1 MVVQPS
7 GRAAR
12 VRTVQTHNAEV
23 ESVGPGNR
31 VALNLPDVQVDADGR
46 SATGTVRRGDVVT
59 LPELGKPSD
68 TIDVVVER
76 SARQTGNGTAAA
88 PRGLKD
94 ATRVR
99 MHLGS
104 GDFPCRLYFIGAEKE
119 LPPGGKALAQFRFE
133 EPVFAFAGDR
143 FIVRDWPGQHTLA
156 GGVVLDPGATRRGY
170 RQEAR
175 RGLLEPRAASPE
187 TVMPFVRTELARLG
201 VLSRTSVAVQSRFSA
216 QEAAAAVAQ
225 LTTEGAAVAAGNVV
239 ADARRWKGLA
249 AKAAEAIDAD
259 HRARPEQMGV
269 KLTDLRAA
277 LGDALPAGE
286 ASVFDALVAELGR
299 SGFVRAGALIRRST
313 HRPAL
318 PPRLQ
323 AAGSRIRAALAAKPF
338 DPPARR
344 EIAPDPVGQ
353 QALRFLVETGEAVEI
368 GDDAVLSAEGYS
380 KAVDA
385 IRGYLRTKGSATVSE
400 LKPVLGVSR
409 RIMVP
414 LLERLDRDG
423 VTLRKGDMRV
433 LKA

>member
-1 MVVQPS
+1 
-7 GRAAR
+7 
-12 VRTVQTHNAEV
+12 
-23 ESVGPGNR
+23 
-31 VALNLPDVQVDADGR
+31 
-46 SATGTVRRGDVVT
+46 
-59 LPELGKPSD
+59 
-68 TIDVVVER
+68 
-76 SARQTGNGTAAA
+76 
-88 PRGLKD
+88 
-94 ATRVR
+94 
-99 MHLGS
+99 
-104 GDFPCRLYFIGAEKE
+104 
-119 LPPGGKALAQFRFE
+119 
-133 EPVFAFAGDR
+133 
-143 FIVRDWPGQHTLA
+143 
-156 GGVVLDPGATRRGY
+156 
-170 RQEAR
+170 
-175 RGLLEPRAASPE
+175 
-187 TVMPFVRTELARLG
+187 MPFVRTELARLG
-201 VLSRTSVAVQSRFSA
+201 VLSRSSVAVQSRFSA
-216 QEAAAAVAQ
+216 QEAASAVAQ

-249 AKAAEAIDAD
+249 ARAAEAIDAD

-338 DPPARR
+338 DPPSRK
-344 EIAPDPVGQ
+344 ELAPDPVGQ
-353 QALRFLVETGEAVEI
+353 QALRFLVETGEAVEV

-385 IRGYLRTKGSATVSE
+385 IRGYLRGKGSATVSE

-423 VTLRKGDMRV
+423 VTLRRGDVRV
-433 LKA
+433 LKP